1 MSSEWR
7 WGGPAEGSQSDW
19 QVVRATL
26 LHVTHSNQ
34 ALSEFAV
41 VL

>member
-1 MSSEWR
+1 MSSERR
-7 WGGPAEGSQSDW
+7 WGGLAEGSQSDW

-26 LHVTHSNQ
+26 LHATCNNQ